1 MANIELNHLI
11 RVTDPTVPLPLD
23 AHFDPAK
30 PLELEIGCGN
40 GRFLAT
46 RAARNPDVQYIGI
59 ERLLGRV
66 RKLERKAQT
75 RHLDNLRILRLEAL
89 YTLYYLF
96 PTHRLR
102 TVYVFFPDPWP
113 KRHHH
118 IHRLFSPLFLD
129 ALWDK
134 LEVGGTIQ
142 IATDHPA
149 YFEEIQARFAA
160 DARFAPYPAMERD
173 AEEQTDFEM
182 LFRSQG
188 LPIGQCAYQTLPGF
202 DRPLPPM
209 TIPPEM
215 EPDPA
220 KHPEVEWETEGE
232 GEG

>member
-1 MANIELNHLI
+1 M
-11 RVTDPTVPLPLD
+11 R
-23 AHFDPAK
+23 
-30 PLELEIGCGN
+30 
-40 GRFLAT
+40 
-46 RAARNPDVQYIGI
+46 
-59 ERLLGRV
+59 ERPFPRHPRGAESRCPVHRHRTALGTGP
-66 RKLERKAQT
+66 ETGAQSADT
-75 RHLDNLRILRLEAL
+75 PSGQPPHPSAGGAL
-89 YTLYYLF
+89 H
-96 PTHRLR
+96 HRLR

-220 KHPEVEWETEGE
+220 KHPEVEWEAEGE